1 MQAGNNFEKADFWAA
16 VMASFGAL
24 SMKETDKEYYTRR
37 GGEERKRGRSA
48 ATAKSQ
54 AIHKD
59 LSDLHHERA
68 NGSANVN
75 GRKGIESSNPNAARS
90 TGA

>member
-1 MQAGNNFEKADFWAA
+1 
-16 VMASFGAL
+16 V
-24 SMKETDKEYYTRR
+24 KETDKEYHSRR

-54 AIHKD
+54 AIHND
-59 LSDLHHERA
+59 LADLHHERA

-75 GRKGIESSNPNAARS
+75 SRKGIKSTTPTAARAS
-90 TGA
+90 KA